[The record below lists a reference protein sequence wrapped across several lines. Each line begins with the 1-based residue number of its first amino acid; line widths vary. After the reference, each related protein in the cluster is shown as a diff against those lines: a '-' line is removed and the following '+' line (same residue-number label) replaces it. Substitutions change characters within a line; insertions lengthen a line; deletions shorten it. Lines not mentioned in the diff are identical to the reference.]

1 MRSNAGGPSTDDTGT
16 AAPVVRRPSGNTDT
30 GSLILIVL
38 LAASSLTVMSGA
50 TIASSLPG
58 LADHFAE
65 VPDAGI
71 LARLALTLPALF
83 IALSAPLIGVLV
95 DRIGP
100 RAVLLF
106 STVAYVVAGSSGL
119 FVQDLYVL
127 LAGRALLGLVVAG
140 VMVATTTLIAALY
153 PPPSR
158 DRVLGYQGAAMSL
171 GGVVFLTLGGVLA
184 EIGWRVPFAIY
195 ALPLIL
201 LPFIATRLPAQRR
214 AAAPEPGQAL
224 PVPWLRLAPLYLAAL
239 AAMTL
244 FYVIPTQLPFR
255 LAAAGFTD
263 ASLAGYAI
271 AISTLASAAVSL
283 SFRRIK
289 AAVPRLALLTLMFG
303 GLGFGLALAGWF
315 ETFPMIAL
323 AMVIAGAG
331 TGLTMPT
338 LNSMVLA
345 ATPPDVHGRAA
356 GGLSTSIFLGQFLSP
371 IVMAATVPGDSVGV
385 IFVWAGVASI
395 LGAIGLG
402 VALAL
407 TMQRVSVVP
416 ASPGTRSGALPI
428 SPTASPGDAAPERTK
443 P

>member
-1 MRSNAGGPSTDDTGT
+1 MTNETGASFSSNEARGAVGGDATERL
-16 AAPVVRRPSGNTDT
+16 V
-30 GSLILIVL
+30 LIVL

-50 TIASSLPG
+50 TIAPSLPG
-58 LADHFAE
+58 LADHFSS

-83 IALSAPLIGVLV
+83 IALSAPIVGVLV

-100 RAVLLF
+100 RMVLLY
-106 STVAYVVAGSSGL
+106 SAVAYVVAGTSGL

-127 LAGRALLGLVVAG
+127 LAGRALLGLAVAG

-171 GGVVFLTLGGVLA
+171 GGVIFLTLGGVLA
-184 EIGWRVPFAIY
+184 EIGWRLPFAIY
-195 ALPLIL
+195 ALPFIL
-201 LPFIATRLPAQRR
+201 LPFIAARLPANRR
-214 AAAPEPGQAL
+214 AAAVGHGQVH

-255 LAAAGFTD
+255 LAAAGFSD

-271 AISTLASAAVSL
+271 AISTFASAVVSL
-283 SFRRIK
+283 SFQRIR
-289 AAVPRLALLTLMFG
+289 AAVPSLGLLATMFG
-303 GLGFGLALAGWF
+303 GLGLGLGLAGWF

-323 AMVIAGAG
+323 AMIIAGAG
-331 TGLTMPT
+331 AGLTMPT
-338 LNSMVLA
+338 LNSLVLTV
-345 ATPPDVHGRAA
+345 TPPDVHGRAA

-371 IVMAATVPGDSVGV
+371 IVMAAAVPGDSVAA
-385 IFVWAGVASI
+385 IFVWAGGASI

-402 VALAL
+402 AAFILRTPRISAAPVLFTPPPSSARQA
-407 TMQRVSVVP
+407 
-416 ASPGTRSGALPI
+416 
-428 SPTASPGDAAPERTK
+428 SPTASPGDAQPKGTK

>member
-1 MRSNAGGPSTDDTGT
+1 VAVGPVALGPSGI
-16 AAPVVRRPSGNTDT
+16 TDT
-30 GSLILIVL
+30 GPLVLIVL

-50 TIASSLPG
+50 TIAPSLPG
-58 LADHFAE
+58 LADHFSD

-83 IALSAPLIGVLV
+83 IAVSAPLIGVLV
-95 DRIGP
+95 DRVGP
-100 RAVLLF
+100 RAVLL
-106 STVAYVVAGSSGL
+106 TATIAYVAAGSSGL
-119 FVQDLYVL
+119 FVQDLYLL
-127 LAGRALLGLVVAG
+127 LAGRALLGLAVAG

-153 PPPSR
+153 PPSSR

-171 GGVVFLTLGGVLA
+171 GGVVFLTLGGALA
-184 EIGWRVPFAIY
+184 EIGWRLPFAIY

-201 LPFIATRLPAQRR
+201 LPFIATRLPARR
-214 AAAPEPGQAL
+214 GATAADPGQAH

-239 AAMTL
+239 AAMIL

-289 AAVPRLALLTLMFG
+289 AAVPSLGLLALMFG
-303 GLGFGLALAGWF
+303 GLGLGLGLAGWF

-323 AMVIAGAG
+323 AMLIAGVG

-345 ATPPDVHGRAA
+345 LTPPDVHGRAA

-371 IVMAATVPGDSVGV
+371 IVMAAAVPGDSVAA
-385 IFVWAGVASI
+385 IFVWAGGAAI
-395 LGAIGLG
+395 LGAVGLN
-402 VALAL
+402 VALVLAS
-407 TMQRVSVVP
+407 QRTSSVH
-416 ASPGTRSGALPI
+416 ALPVSGPI
-428 SPTASPGDAAPERTK
+428 HASQNSPTASPGDAAPEGTK